1 MNILTNWNKRSNMQL
16 RSPRLT
22 IHEGSVKKYMD
33 VTLQVAEDYQVRD
46 FTKQMGLA
54 DLYGKIY

>member
-33 VTLQVAEDYQVRD
+33 VTLQVAEDYQVSD
-46 FTKQMGLA
+46 YTKQMGLA